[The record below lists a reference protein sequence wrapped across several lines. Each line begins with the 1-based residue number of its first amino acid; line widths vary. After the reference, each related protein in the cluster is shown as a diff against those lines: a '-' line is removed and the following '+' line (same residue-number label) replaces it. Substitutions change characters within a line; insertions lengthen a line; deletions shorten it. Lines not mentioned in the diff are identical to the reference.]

1 MRRLGLVMLITVMT
15 GLVAPSAA
23 VALDDASAGSIAPE
37 ELEAAFV
44 ADTNR
49 IRAEHGLAE
58 LPVEPNLVA
67 KARDWSATMAS
78 AGKIWHSD
86 LSDGITIEWARLGE
100 NVGKGGSVESLQAAF
115 VDSPLHYQNIIDV
128 NWQALGIGVTVDEQ
142 DTIFVAV
149 EFVEY
154 PDSAPA
160 PADTSS
166 APPPPEPVSPV
177 ADAGTPEPAS
187 ATPPAPVPEAVEG
200 AAPPTGAESPTR
212 LDLVLRRLRLLD
224 G

>member
-1 MRRLGLVMLITVMT
+1 MRWFGLAMLIAVVT

-23 VALDDASAGSIAPE
+23 VAQTGGSVTPE

-49 IRAEHGLAE
+49 IRAEHDLAE

-86 LSDGITIEWARLGE
+86 LADGITIEWARLGE

-115 VDSPLHYQNIIDV
+115 VDSPLHYQNIVDV
-128 NWQALGIGVTVDEQ
+128 NWQALGIGVTVDED

-154 PDSAPA
+154 PGGDPA

-166 APPPPEPVSPV
+166 AAPAAESVSPV
-177 ADAGTPEPAS
+177 ADTGAPEPAS
-187 ATPPAPVPEAVEG
+187 ATLPETFEG
-200 AAPPTGAESPTR
+200 SGLPTDAESPTR